1 MLLVQM
7 TFDKVLRKSTMYR
20 FLILIEEGLQNYSA
34 YAPDLP
40 GCVATGHTHEEVAQ
54 NMRAAIALHLQG
66 MIEDQEPIP
75 STQTIAEYIDV
86 SLPNS
91 AA

>member
-1 MLLVQM
+1 
-7 TFDKVLRKSTMYR
+7 MYR
-20 FLILIEEGLQNYSA
+20 FLIIIEAGEQNYSA

-40 GCVATGHTHEEVAQ
+40 GCVATGNTREEVEQ
-54 NMRAAIALHLQG
+54 NMREAVALHLQG

-75 STQTIAEYIDV
+75 SIQTIAEYIDI
-86 SLPNS
+86 SLPHS